1 MPDVPG
7 PTGPARG
14 IVLGGT
20 AASGPPRGGPPRTWS
35 DVPWRTIVATVGVVA
50 ATYIL
55 VQVVLMTVQVLAWIT
70 IAAFFALVL
79 APAVSRVQARVGGR
93 RALATGIV
101 VFTSL
106 AAVIGL
112 LCLFLLP
119 VRSQLIGVFTV
130 LPGTVRD
137 AADGRGTFGRL
148 VVRLH
153 LSNYVQ
159 DHETELRE
167 AADRLSSS
175 SFELVT
181 ALLGGL
187 IAFVTITVVAFL
199 LLSQSS
205 VLGRAAMAAVPAHR
219 RESVK
224 RVGLDA
230 GRAISSYMVGNL
242 LISMI
247 AGTTTFFCLLLLGV
261 PAPFVLAVWVA
272 FVDLIPLVGAILG
285 AVVVAGAAFL
295 HGTTAG
301 IITVVFFVLYQ
312 QLENSVIYPA
322 IMARRVKVN
331 PLVVLLSF
339 LLGVTIFGWL
349 GAVLAVPVSGALLV
363 AVQSIQQERH
373 LERLVVTSA
382 REPPSSPRQAS

>member
-14 IVLGGT
+14 IVLGG
-20 AASGPPRGGPPRTWS
+20 AAAPGPPRGGPPRTWS

-93 RALATGIV
+93 RALATGVV

-106 AAVIGL
+106 AVVIGL

-119 VRSQLIGVFTV
+119 VRSQLIEIFTD

-181 ALLGGL
+181 TLLSGL

-219 RESVK
+219 RE
-224 RVGLDA
+224 
-230 GRAISSYMVGNL
+230 
-242 LISMI
+242 
-247 AGTTTFFCLLLLGV
+247 
-261 PAPFVLAVWVA
+261 
-272 FVDLIPLVGAILG
+272 
-285 AVVVAGAAFL
+285 
-295 HGTTAG
+295 
-301 IITVVFFVLYQ
+301 
-312 QLENSVIYPA
+312 
-322 IMARRVKVN
+322 
-331 PLVVLLSF
+331 
-339 LLGVTIFGWL
+339 
-349 GAVLAVPVSGALLV
+349 
-363 AVQSIQQERH
+363 
-373 LERLVVTSA
+373 
-382 REPPSSPRQAS
+382 